1 MPVLSFEKK
10 DSIPEGLQDY
20 AKEENG
26 KWTIDVAP
34 KVKLD
39 EFRENNIKLSQ
50 ERDEWANKASRYE
63 SIVGEDPDKFNE
75 ELGELRKTK
84 SQVEDGKLKGS
95 DAIEKEV
102 LARVDALKK
111 GYEEQL
117 QDAGKK
123 LATAAQERD
132 AYKGMY
138 TQTRLDA
145 AVTQAVLSEDSGL
158 NPQAMPDILSRAREI
173 FTVGNDGKVVPVKDG
188 AVVYGP
194 DGATPMTPLEWAK
207 DLREKAPYLALGSTG
222 GDAGDKD
229 NAKLR
234 GGLSK
239 EDWDK
244 LSGSEKLKRARA
256 AGL

>member
-1 MPVLSFEKK
+1 MPVISYEKK
-10 DSIPEGLQDY
+10 DSIPDGLQEH

-26 KWTIDVAP
+26 KWIVDVTP
-34 KVKLD
+34 KARLD
-39 EFRENNIKLSQ
+39 EFRDNNIKLSQ
-50 ERDEWANKASRYE
+50 ERDDLAKRVERYE
-63 SIVGEDPDKFNE
+63 SIVGDDAEKFQE

-84 SQVEDGKLKGS
+84 AHVDDGKLKGS

-117 QDAGKK
+117 QEAGKK
-123 LATAAQERD
+123 LAGLTQERD
-132 AYKGMY
+132 SYKGMY

-145 AVTQAVLSEDSGL
+145 AVSQAVLDKDSGL
-158 NPQAMPDILSRAREI
+158 NPQAMPDILARARDL
-173 FTVGNDGKVVPVKDG
+173 FTVSNDGKVVPVKDG

-207 DLREKAPYLALGSTG
+207 DLREKVPYLALNSTG

-229 NAKLR
+229 TAKLR
-234 GGLSK
+234 GGLSQ

-244 LSGSEKLKRARA
+244 LPGSEKLKRARA

>member
-1 MPVLSFEKK
+1 MPMLSFEKK

-26 KWTIDVAP
+26 KWTVDVAP

-39 EFRENNIKLSQ
+39 EFRETNIKFAQ
-50 ERDEWANKASRYE
+50 ERDQLAAKVSQYE
-63 SIVGEDPDKFNE
+63 SIVGEDPEKFQA

-84 SQVEDGKLKGS
+84 TQVEDGKLKGS
-95 DAIEKEV
+95 DAVEKEV

-117 QDAGKK
+117 QEAGKK
-123 LATAAQERD
+123 LAGLTQERD
-132 AYKGMY
+132 TYKGMY

-145 AVTQAVLSEDSGL
+145 AVSQAVLDKDSGL
-158 NPQAMPDILSRAREI
+158 NPQAMPDILARARDL

-207 DLREKAPYLALGSTG
+207 DLREKVPYLALNSTG

-229 NAKLR
+229 TAKLR
-234 GGLSK
+234 GGLSQ

-244 LSGSEKLKRARA
+244 LPGSEKLKRARA